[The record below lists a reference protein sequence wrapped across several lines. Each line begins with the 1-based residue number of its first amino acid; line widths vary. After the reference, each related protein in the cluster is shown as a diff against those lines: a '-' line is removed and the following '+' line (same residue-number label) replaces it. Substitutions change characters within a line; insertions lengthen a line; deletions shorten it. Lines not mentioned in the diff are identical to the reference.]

1 MALFLFHYWFIK
13 VHVEVSI
20 NVSVLLSSV
29 ILKVGSFGLRR
40 FILSLVKLVYIDYLF
55 IYLEVAGRLI
65 FLDY

>member
-1 MALFLFHYWFIK
+1 M
-13 VHVEVSI
+13 EVSI